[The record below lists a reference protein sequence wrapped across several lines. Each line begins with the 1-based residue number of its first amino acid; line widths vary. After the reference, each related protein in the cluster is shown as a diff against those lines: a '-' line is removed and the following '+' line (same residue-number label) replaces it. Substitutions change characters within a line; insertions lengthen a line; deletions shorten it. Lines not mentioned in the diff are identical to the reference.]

1 MHIGDGLIP
10 LGQTIIYWLIALV
23 FIAKSLEW
31 ARKDLDEMKVP
42 MLAALGAGIFAI
54 QAMNIPIPWGT
65 SGHMMGAALAAIILG
80 SPFAAVL
87 LLTLVLVVQGVVFG
101 DGGIT
106 VMGANIV
113 NMGVV
118 GGFVG
123 FYSYNALKNSIG
135 MTGASFAAGW
145 LSIFIASL
153 VCAVQLYFAGTFPLM
168 EGLLFMGLYHAV
180 IGVVGEGLI
189 TAIALNRIMAVR
201 PYVVSEK
208 SVTGPGVAA

>member
-10 LGQTIIYWLIALV
+10 LGQAVIYWLIALV
-23 FIAKSLEW
+23 FIVKSLNW
-31 ARKDLDEMKVP
+31 ARKDMDEMKVP
-42 MLAALGAGIFAI
+42 MLAALAAGIFAI

-65 SGHMMGAALAAIILG
+65 SGHMMGAALTAIILG
-80 SPFAAVL
+80 SPFAAVM
-87 LLTLVLVVQGVVFG
+87 LLTLVLVVQGVVFA

-123 FYSYNALKNSIG
+123 FYSYKALKNTIG

-145 LSIFIASL
+145 LSIFIAAL
-153 VCAVQLYFAGTFPLM
+153 VCGVQMYLAGTFPLR
-168 EGLLFMGLYHAV
+168 EGLVFMGLYHAV
-180 IGVVGEGLI
+180 IGIVGEGAI

-201 PYVVSEK
+201 PDAVSEK
-208 SVTGPGVAA
+208 SVPGVGVTA

>member
-31 ARKDLDEMKVP
+31 ARKDLDEMKIP

-87 LLTLVLVVQGVVFG
+87 LLTLVLVVQSVVFA

-106 VMGANIV
+106 VIGANII

-123 FYSYNALKNSIG
+123 FYSYNALKNHLG
-135 MTGASFAAGW
+135 MTGASFTAGW
-145 LSIFIASL
+145 LSIVIASL
-153 VCAVQLYFAGTFPLM
+153 VCAVQMYFAGTFPLM
-168 EGLLFMGLYHAV
+168 EGLYFMGLYHAV
-180 IGVVGEGLI
+180 IGVVGEGAI

-201 PYVVSEK
+201 PDVVSEK
-208 SVTGPGVAA
+208 SVPWVAVSA

>member
-10 LGQTIIYWLIALV
+10 LGQAVVYWLIALA
-23 FIAKSLEW
+23 FIIKSLNW
-31 ARKDLDEMKVP
+31 AGKEMDEMKVP
-42 MLAALGAGIFAI
+42 MLAALAAGIFAI

-80 SPFAAVL
+80 SPYAAVL
-87 LLTLVLVVQGVVFG
+87 LLTLVLVVQGFMFG

-106 VMGANIV
+106 TMGANIV

-135 MTGASFAAGW
+135 MVSASFAAGW
-145 LSIFIASL
+145 LSIFIAAL
-153 VCAVQLYFAGTFPLM
+153 VCTVQMYFAGTFPLI
-168 EGLLFMGLYHAV
+168 EGLIFMGLYHAV

-189 TAIALNRIMAVR
+189 TAIAFRSIMLAR
-201 PYVVSEK
+201 PDIVSEK
-208 SVTGPGVAA
+208 SMARVAA

>member
-10 LGQTIIYWLIALV
+10 LEQTAIYWLIALI
-23 FIAKSLEW
+23 FIAKSLSW
-31 ARKDLDEMKVP
+31 ARNEMDEMKVP
-42 MLAALGAGIFAI
+42 MLAALAAGIFAI

-80 SPFAAVL
+80 SAYAGVL
-87 LLTLVLVVQGVVFG
+87 LLTLVLVVQGLVFA

-106 VMGANIV
+106 VMGANIL

-123 FYSYNALKNSIG
+123 FYSFNVLKSRVG
-135 MTGASFAAGW
+135 MTTASFTAGW

-153 VCAVQLYFAGTFPLM
+153 VCAVQMYIAGTFPLL
-168 EGLLFMGLYHAV
+168 EGLFFMGLYHSV

-189 TAIALNRIMAVR
+189 TAVALKRMMQVR
-201 PYVVSEK
+201 PDLLPERS
-208 SVTGPGVAA
+208 SSGVGA